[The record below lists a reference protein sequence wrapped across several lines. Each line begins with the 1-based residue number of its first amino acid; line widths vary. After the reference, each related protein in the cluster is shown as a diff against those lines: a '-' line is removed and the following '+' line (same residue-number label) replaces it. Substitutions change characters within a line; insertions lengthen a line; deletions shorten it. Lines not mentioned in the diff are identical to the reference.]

1 MAFFFFFYNRY
12 SFICHVSN
20 LASEDTAVNQ
30 TYHILVL
37 TDLHSFRGDKEN
49 QSKNI

>member
-1 MAFFFFFYNRY
+1 MAFFFFLQQV
-12 SFICHVSN
+12 FIYMPCVK
-20 LASEDTAVNQ
+20 ASEDTAVNQ

-37 TDLHSFRGDKEN
+37 VDLHSFRGVKEN